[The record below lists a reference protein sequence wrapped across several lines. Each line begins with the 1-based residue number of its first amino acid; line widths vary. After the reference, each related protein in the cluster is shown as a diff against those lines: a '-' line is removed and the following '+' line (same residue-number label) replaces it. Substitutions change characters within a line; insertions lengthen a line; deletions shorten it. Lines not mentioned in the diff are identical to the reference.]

1 MLLLSLVII
10 SPGSECTI
18 SLDTL
23 GHWNNPAIG
32 LIFSYSGEGQV
43 EVAKISLWGQNSKK
57 KTILYP
63 GIILMASK
71 GVLVIKYLPANIGDR
86 RRGCDSWVGKIPS
99 RRKW

>member
-1 MLLLSLVII
+1 M
-10 SPGSECTI
+10 
-18 SLDTL
+18 
-23 GHWNNPAIG
+23 
-32 LIFSYSGEGQV
+32 

-63 GIILMASK
+63 GIILMASQ

-86 RRGCDSWVGKIPS
+86 RRGFDSWVGKIPS